1 MEGEARR
8 WNVSAILGGEQS
20 ATDVYGTSASST
32 TVNRGEEENATRE
45 FHGEQMVREWITPLC
60 APRRRTA
67 STGGVDH
74 AEEWIVVDLPSA
86 ITESGEIKKS
96 TASAELLI
104 RIPGRGE
111 S

>member
-1 MEGEARR
+1 MEEARLARPWIAARRRTRHENSMESR
-8 WNVSAILGGEQS
+8 W
-20 ATDVYGTSASST
+20 
-32 TVNRGEEENATRE
+32 
-45 FHGEQMVREWITPLC
+45 VREWITPLC

-74 AEEWIVVDLPSA
+74 AEEWIIVDLPST